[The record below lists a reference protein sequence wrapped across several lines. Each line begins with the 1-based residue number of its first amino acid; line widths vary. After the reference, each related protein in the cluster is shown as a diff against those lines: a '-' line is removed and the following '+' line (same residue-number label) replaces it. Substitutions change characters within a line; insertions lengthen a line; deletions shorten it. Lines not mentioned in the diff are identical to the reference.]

1 MILESIIAK
10 NLLQKE
16 TEKFSEDKKDVGAGV
31 MWLGLLYLIAIFIY
45 VIALLI
51 LWIRVVM
58 KAFTCSTRDGL
69 MSVFTPSLYALYVF
83 ADTITLT
90 CAKSF

>member
-1 MILESIIAK
+1 MLLESIIAK

-16 TEKFSEDKKDVGAGV
+16 TEKFSEDKKDFGGV
-31 MWLGLLYLIAIFIY
+31 MWLGVLYLVAIFIY

-51 LWIRVVM
+51 LWIRVVV
-58 KAFTCSTRDGL
+58 KAFSCSTRDGML
-69 MSVFTPSLYALYVF
+69 SVLTPSLYAMYVF